1 MKLDLTPYEEPSKPL
16 ESSSEYTPPTA
27 APVDVGSRHHTA
39 LSLACSL
46 ISRGTPQTDL
56 ATIMNAV
63 NQTYN
68 PPLEQREVDAL
79 LKDTWAR
86 YSQELEIAYSP
97 PLPKLGKAAL
107 YGLPGEIVKAIKP
120 HTETSDICL
129 LIRS

>member
-1 MKLDLTPYEEPSKPL
+1 MKLELTPYDEPSKSL
-16 ESSSEYTPPTA
+16 ESSSEYSPPTA

-79 LKDTWAR
+79 LRIPGQDIHRNLRSHIVPLYPSWAR
-86 YSQELEIAYSP
+86 L
-97 PLPKLGKAAL
+97 L
-107 YGLPGEIVKAIKP
+107 YMVCRERL
-120 HTETSDICL
+120 
-129 LIRS
+129 